1 MQPDTIVLV
10 HGFWVTPRA
19 WESWITHYENKGFR
33 VIAPPYPGF
42 DVEVEA
48 LNADPTPIETVTVP
62 AIISSL
68 EKLITGL
75 DRLPIVMGHSAGGT
89 FTQILLDRGLGAAG
103 VVMNSAPVQGV
114 PVVPLSQIRSLF
126 PVLKNP
132 ANRHRAV
139 GLDFDQWRYA
149 FANGFPEDQAR
160 ATYER
165 YHIPSPGSIVWNSAL
180 AILSPGHTDTYVD
193 FHNAD
198 RAPLLFLSGEHDHL
212 MPPKVQESN
221 AKHYKAENTTTETKV
236 FPGRS
241 HLMPVQ
247 DGWQEVADYALDW
260 ALAHS

>member
-1 MQPDTIVLV
+1 
-10 HGFWVTPRA
+10 
-19 WESWITHYENKGFR
+19 
-33 VIAPPYPGF
+33 
-42 DVEVEA
+42 
-48 LNADPTPIETVTVP
+48 
-62 AIISSL
+62 
-68 EKLITGL
+68 
-75 DRLPIVMGHSAGGT
+75 MGHSAGGA
-89 FTQILLDRGLGAAG
+89 FAQILLDRGLGAAG
-103 VVMNSAPVQGV
+103 VALNSAPVEGV

-149 FANGFPEDQAR
+149 FVNTFPEDHAR

-165 YHIPSPGSIVWNSAL
+165 YHIPTPGSIVWSSAL
-180 AILSPGHTDTYVD
+180 ANLRPGHTDTYVD

-198 RAPLLFLSGEHDHL
+198 RSPLLFVSGENDHL
-212 MPPKVQESN
+212 MPPGVQLSN
-221 AKHYKAENTTTETKV
+221 AKHYKAEGTVTEVKV

-260 ALAHS
+260 ALAHSRVLPATR

>member
-19 WESWITHYENKGFR
+19 WEGWIAHYESRGFR
-33 VIAPPYPGF
+33 VIAPSYPGF
-42 DVEVEA
+42 EVEVEA
-48 LNADPTPIETVTVP
+48 LHADPAPIETVTVP

-75 DRLPIVMGHSAGGT
+75 NQPPIVMGHSAGGV

-103 VVMNSAPVQGV
+103 VVINSAPAEGV
-114 PVVPLSQIRSLF
+114 LAVPLSQIRSLF

-139 GLDFDQWRYA
+139 GLDLGQWRYA
-149 FANGFPEDQAR
+149 FANTFPEDQAR

-165 YHIPSPGSIVWNSAL
+165 YHIPAPGSIVWSSAQANL
-180 AILSPGHTDTYVD
+180 RPGRTDTYVD
-193 FHNAD
+193 FRNAD

-212 MPPKVQESN
+212 MPPKVQKSN
-221 AKHYKAENTTTETKV
+221 AKLYKAESTTTEVKA

-247 DGWQEVADYALDW
+247 DGWQEIADYALDW

>member
-19 WESWITHYENKGFR
+19 WEGWIAHYENKGFR
-33 VIAPPYPGF
+33 VIAPTYPGF
-42 DVEVEA
+42 EAEVVA

-75 DRLPIVMGHSAGGT
+75 NRPPIVIGHSAGGA
-89 FTQILLDRGLGAAG
+89 FAQILLDRGLGAAG
-103 VVMNSAPVQGV
+103 VAINSAPVEGV
-114 PVVPLSQIRSLF
+114 PVVPLSQVRSLF

-139 GLDFDQWRYA
+139 GLDFGQWRYA
-149 FANGFPEDQAR
+149 FANTFPENQAR

-165 YHIPSPGSIVWNSAL
+165 YHIPAPGNIVWSSAL
-180 AILSPGHTDTYVD
+180 ANLHPGHTDTYVD
-193 FHNAD
+193 FHNAG
-198 RAPLLFLSGEHDHL
+198 RAPLLFLSGEDDHL
-212 MPPKVQESN
+212 MPPKVQMSN
-221 AKHYKAENTTTETKV
+221 AKHYKAEGTTTEVKV

-241 HLMPVQ
+241 HLMAVQ
-247 DGWQEVADYALDW
+247 DGWQEIADYALDW

>member
-19 WESWITHYENKGFR
+19 WEDWIAHYESKGFR

-42 DVEVEA
+42 EAEVVA

-75 DRLPIVMGHSAGGT
+75 NRPPIVIGHSAGGA
-89 FTQILLDRGLGAAG
+89 FAQILLDRGLGAAG
-103 VVMNSAPVQGV
+103 VAINSAPVEGV
-114 PVVPLSQIRSLF
+114 PVVPLSQVRSLF

-149 FANGFPEDQAR
+149 FANTFPENQAR
-160 ATYER
+160 ATYE
-165 YHIPSPGSIVWNSAL
+165 
-180 AILSPGHTDTYVD
+180 
-193 FHNAD
+193 
-198 RAPLLFLSGEHDHL
+198 
-212 MPPKVQESN
+212 
-221 AKHYKAENTTTETKV
+221 
-236 FPGRS
+236 
-241 HLMPVQ
+241 
-247 DGWQEVADYALDW
+247 
-260 ALAHS
+260 